1 MDWPVSL
8 VEELASRRCVVFLGA
23 GASAGC
29 LSAVDKSKPPTWDGF
44 LKNLKNR
51 IQDSKSTLTIDSLI
65 DKEKYLDAAEV
76 ILNKLPAADFTRAI
90 RELFVQPRYKNSII
104 HESTLK
110 IDPKVVVTTNYDDIY
125 DAYCRTGIAQDGYN
139 VCKYYEQHLAT
150 DLRSPVRI
158 IIKAHGCVNDISKIV
173 LSRSQYFRAKQEN
186 YEFYAILNSLFM
198 TNTLLFL
205 GYSMSDPDIQLV
217 LENSNIFSRSTHP
230 HYALVGDDIIPDI
243 EESMRKAYNIEFL
256 KFPAGQYDEANKC
269 IQELA
274 IQVEVMR
281 ASRLA

>member
-8 VEELASRRCVVFLGA
+8 VEELASRRCIVFLGA

-29 LSAVDKSKPPTWDGF
+29 VSAVDGSKPPTWQRF
-44 LKNLKNR
+44 LEDLTDR
-51 IQDSKSTLTIDSLI
+51 IPVASRTETIYTLI

-90 RELFVQPRYKNSII
+90 RELFVQPRYNKSSI
-104 HESTLK
+104 HASALK

-125 DAYCRTGIAQDGYN
+125 DAYCRTGMAQDGYN

-150 DLRSPVRI
+150 DLRSPVRVI
-158 IIKAHGCVNDISKIV
+158 VKAHGCVNDISRIV

-186 YEFYAILNSLFM
+186 YEFYSILNSLFM

-243 EESMRKAYNIEFL
+243 EESMHKAYNIQFL
-256 KFPAGQYDEANKC
+256 KFPAGQYDEANKY
-269 IQELA
+269 IEQLA
-274 IQVEVMR
+274 EQVETMR

>member
-1 MDWPVSL
+1 MDWPISL

-29 LSAVDKSKPPTWDGF
+29 ISAVDGTNPPTWSRF
-44 LKNLKNR
+44 LENLKNR
-51 IQDSKSTLTIDSLI
+51 IPVDRKTPTIDALI
-65 DKEKYLDAAEV
+65 EKEKYLDAAEV
-76 ILNKLPAADFTRAI
+76 ILNKLPTAEFSRAI
-90 RELFVQPRYKNSII
+90 RELFVQPRYEKSSI

-158 IIKAHGCVNDISKIV
+158 IVKAHGCVNDISKIV

-186 YEFYAILNSLFM
+186 NEFYSILNALFM

-217 LENSNIFSRSTHP
+217 LENANIFSRSTHP

-256 KFPAGQYDEANKC
+256 KFPAGQYDEANKY

-274 IQVEVMR
+274 EQVEIVR
-281 ASRLA
+281 ASHLA

>member
-1 MDWPVSL
+1 MDWPISL

-29 LSAVDKSKPPTWDGF
+29 LSAVDGANPPTWGRF
-44 LKNLKNR
+44 LENLKNR
-51 IQDSKSTLTIDSLI
+51 IPVDSRTPTIDSLI
-65 DKEKYLDAAEV
+65 EKEKYLDAAEV
-76 ILNKLPAADFTRAI
+76 ILNKLPAAEFSRAI
-90 RELFVQPRYKNSII
+90 RELFVQPRYERSSI

-110 IDPKVVVTTNYDDIY
+110 IDPKVVVTTNYDDVY

-150 DLRSPVRI
+150 DLRSPVRVI
-158 IIKAHGCVNDISKIV
+158 VKAHGCVNDISKIV
-173 LSRSQYFRAKQEN
+173 LSRSQYFKAKQEN
-186 YEFYAILNSLFM
+186 NEFYAILNSLFM

-256 KFPAGQYDEANKC
+256 KYPAGQYDEANKYVA
-269 IQELA
+269 ELA
-274 IQVEVMR
+274 NQVESVR
-281 ASRLA
+281 ASHPL